1 MFEYPAKIVSV
12 YDGDTCRADIDLGFG
27 VVLKNQSLRVH
38 GIDAPEIG
46 TDGGGKAREFA
57 RTLMPATLVVRIQTF
72 KDAKEKYGRYLA
84 KITLPD
90 GSDFASTMIAEG
102 HGKTYFGGTREP

>member
-1 MFEYPAKIVSV
+1 MFDYRARIVSV
-12 YDGDTCRADIDLGFG
+12 YDADTVRADIDCGFG

-38 GIDAPEIG
+38 GIDAPELPGEAG
-46 TDGGGKAREFA
+46 TAARDAA
-57 RTLMPATLVVRIQTF
+57 RALLPATLVVQIQTF

-90 GSDFASTMIAEG
+90 GTDLAAAMIAGG
-102 HGKTYFGGTREP
+102 HAVPYFGGAKTP